1 MRNKRG
7 SMIAELP
14 GVIWIIF
21 FLLFF
26 PFLDLASV
34 CLRTYLL
41 YQYTQQAALEAARA
55 PSFRRPIS
63 PDLSA
68 VQVAQRIVNS
78 LQSSFSGIDVK
89 NVDIRIS
96 WTDAQSGTLQT
107 SSAPLTPPVDSSK
120 SIYQIE
126 VTTIADVEPFIPNI
140 PEFIGRIPGLTAP
153 MRLSVKAHE
162 YCESP
167 AGLTI

>member
-14 GVIWIIF
+14 VVIWIIF
-21 FLLFF
+21 ILLFF

-34 CLRTYLL
+34 CLRTYFL

-55 PSFRRPIS
+55 PSFSRPIS

-68 VQVAQRIVNS
+68 VQAAQEIVNS
-78 LQSSFSGIDVK
+78 LKTSFTGIDVK
-89 NVDIRIS
+89 NVDTRIG
-96 WTDAQSGTLQT
+96 WIDAQSGASQT
-107 SSAPLTPPVDSSK
+107 SNTPLNPPVDSSK

-126 VTTIADVEPFIPNI
+126 VTTTADLEPFIPNV
-140 PEFIGRIPGLTAP
+140 PEIFGSIPGLTAP
-153 MRLSVKAHE
+153 MRLSVRARE